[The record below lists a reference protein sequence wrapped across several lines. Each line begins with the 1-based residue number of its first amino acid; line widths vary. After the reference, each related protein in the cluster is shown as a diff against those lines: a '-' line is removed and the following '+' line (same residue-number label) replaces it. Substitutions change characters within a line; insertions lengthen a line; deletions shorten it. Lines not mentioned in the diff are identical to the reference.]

1 MTRHAIEP
9 IEQPDLPLR
18 VRAWG
23 GRRPGAG
30 RKPGPRPRVPHHRRP
45 PHRAAHPLH
54 VTLRALPGLPSFR
67 SARLFPAIQHAIRLA
82 SHEGFALVEFSVQS
96 NHLHLIVEAK
106 DREALSSGMR
116 GLAIRVARAVNRALE
131 RRGRVWADR
140 YHARPLTTPREVR
153 AALVYVLMNHRK
165 HEGVG
170 GPVDR
175 CSSAPWF
182 SGWQVLAG
190 RLPAAVLAP
199 VAAAHTWLLRVGW
212 RARGL
217 IRFTE
222 WPRSPE

>member
-1 MTRHAIEP
+1 MRHATQP
-9 IEQPDLPLR
+9 TEQLDLPLR
-18 VRAWG
+18 VRTWG

-116 GLAIRVARAVNRALE
+116 GLAIRVARAVNRVLE

-140 YHARPLTTPREVR
+140 YHARPLTTPREAR

-165 HEGVG
+165 HEGAG

-182 SGWQVLAG
+182 RGWQALPQ
-190 RLPAAVLAP
+190 RLPAVSTPPAVTAR
-199 VAAAHTWLLRVGW
+199 TWLLQVGW
-212 RARGL
+212 RRHGL
-217 IRFTE
+217 IRLTE
-222 WPRSPE
+222 RPRSL

>member
-1 MTRHAIEP
+1 MRHATQP
-9 IEQPDLPLR
+9 TEQLDLPLR
-18 VRAWG
+18 VRTWG

-116 GLAIRVARAVNRALE
+116 GLAIRVARAVNRVLE

-140 YHARPLTTPREVR
+140 
-153 AALVYVLMNHRK
+153 K
-165 HEGVG
+165 HEGAG

-182 SGWQVLAG
+182 RGWQALPQ
-190 RLPAAVLAP
+190 RLPAVSTP
-199 VAAAHTWLLRVGW
+199 PAATARTWLLQVGW
-212 RARGL
+212 RRHGL
-217 IRFTE
+217 IRLTE
-222 WPRSPE
+222 RPRSL

>member
-1 MTRHAIEP
+1 MRQTARRA
-9 IEQPDLPLR
+9 EQFALPLKTR
-18 VRAWG
+18 TWG
-23 GRRPGAG
+23 GRREGAG
-30 RKPGPRPRVPHHRRP
+30 RKPGPRPRVAHRPRPAHH
-45 PHRAAHPLH
+45 HAHPLH

-82 SHEGFALVEFSVQS
+82 SHDAFGVVEFSVQS
-96 NHLHLIVEAK
+96 NHLHLIIEAQS
-106 DREALSSGMR
+106 RQTLSRGMR
-116 GLAIRVARAVNRALE
+116 GLAIRLARAINRVLA
-131 RRGRVWADR
+131 RRGSVWADR
-140 YHARPLTTPREVR
+140 YHARALTTPREVR

-182 SGWQVLAG
+182 TGWQVLAG

-212 RARGL
+212 RRHGL
-217 IRFTE
+217 LRLTE
-222 WPRSPE
+222 RPVSER